1 MEIIACPECA
11 APAELT
17 DEGDV
22 MSTHG
27 PVGIVRIV
35 CANRHWFLMTRDR
48 LPRPAAQTRAPR
60 ILSRKTDPHRSRKS
74 GLSQH
79 RAAVDSAE

>member
-1 MEIIACPECA
+1 MEIIACPECG

-17 DEGDV
+17 DEGDLT
-22 MSTHG
+22 STHG

-48 LPRPAAQTRAPR
+48 LPRPAVFTVWHRNLLGTTEPR
-60 ILSRKTDPHRSRKS
+60 H
-74 GLSQH
+74 H
-79 RAAVDSAE
+79 

>member
-1 MEIIACPECA
+1 MEIIACPECG

-17 DEGDV
+17 DEGDLT
-22 MSTHG
+22 STHG

-48 LPRPAAQTRAPR
+48 LPRPAALTVRHRHLLGTTEPR
-60 ILSRKTDPHRSRKS
+60 HN
-74 GLSQH
+74 
-79 RAAVDSAE
+79 